1 MKLSLPLIAIAL
13 VQAATASST
22 VVATATSSQPFLIRD
37 VQVPVTGVSN
47 WPVFAGD
54 KVSTT
59 SSSAVLSFRDG
70 SRVVLEKNTTVIVVS
85 NPNNVGLQVI
95 KGKVLYKLNNA
106 LNYAIGAVQRSLSTP
121 PSAQGSATALT
132 SGNLVFGTDSGIL
145 STLET
150 FARAD
155 ASAGNT
161 AYPISITY
169 GTLPSGVTSVPGPTP
184 TSTVTPAQ

>member
-1 MKLSLPLIAIAL
+1 MKLSLPLIVIAL

-47 WPVFAGD
+47 WPVFSGD

-59 SSSAVLSFRDG
+59 SSSAVLSFHDG
-70 SRVVLEKNTTVIVVS
+70 SRVVLEKNTSVIVVT

-95 KGKVLYKLNNA
+95 KGKVLYKFRNVLD
-106 LNYAIGAVQRSLSTP
+106 YAVGSVQRSLSTP
-121 PSAQGSATALT
+121 PAAQGSATALT
-132 SGNLVFGTDSGIL
+132 SGNLVFGTDSGVL

-150 FARAD
+150 FARTN
-155 ASAGNT
+155 ASTAST

-169 GTLPSGVTSVPGPTP
+169 GTLPSGVTSVSGPTP
-184 TSTVTPAQ
+184 TSTIVPAQ